1 MSTAEKWQRLA
12 EKWETSEKPKT
23 GTGKANLKTC
33 TSCVKACE
41 VALADTRKVAESAIK
56 ARADMLEQAME
67 VVESN
72 ALIANLLA
80 RHGKKMRF
88 ISMMELVGFIFM
100 TIFFIVFIVV
110 R

>member
-12 EKWETSEKPKT
+12 EKWEASEKPKT

-41 VALADTRKVAESAIK
+41 VALAEAREVAESVIK
-56 ARADMLEQAME
+56 ARAEMREMATE

-72 ALIANLLA
+72 ALIADLLA
-80 RHGKKMRF
+80 KHGKKLRF
-88 ISMMELVGFIFM
+88 ISMLELVGFFCM
-100 TIFFIVFIVV
+100 TLFFIVLIVV

>member
-12 EKWETSEKPKT
+12 EKWEASEKPKT

-33 TSCVKACE
+33 TACVKACE
-41 VALADTRKVAESAIK
+41 VLLADTRKVAESAIK
-56 ARADMLEQAME
+56 ARADMLEQAIE

-72 ALIANLLA
+72 AMVAKLLA
-80 RHGKKMRF
+80 KHGKKMRF
-88 ISMMELVGFIFM
+88 ISMLELAGFIFM
-100 TIFFIVFIVV
+100 TLFFIVFLVV

>member
-12 EKWETSEKPKT
+12 EKWEASEKPKT

-33 TSCVKACE
+33 TACAKACE

-56 ARADMLEQAME
+56 ARTEMRELATE
-67 VVESN
+67 VVDSN
-72 ALIANLLA
+72 ALIASLLA
-80 RHGKKMRF
+80 KHGNRMSF
-88 ISMMELVGFIFM
+88 IGMLELVGFIFM
-100 TIFFIVFIVV
+100 TLFFITFLVV

>member
-41 VALADTRKVAESAIK
+41 VALAEAREAAERAIK
-56 ARADMLEQAME
+56 ARTEMHEMATE
-67 VVESN
+67 VVDSN
-72 ALIANLLA
+72 ALIASLLSK
-80 RHGKKMRF
+80 HGKKMRF
-88 ISMMELVGFIFM
+88 ISMLELCGFFFM
-100 TIFFIVFIVV
+100 TLFFIVLIVV

>member
-12 EKWETSEKPKT
+12 EKWEASEKPKT

-41 VALADTRKVAESAIK
+41 TLLADTRKVAESAIK
-56 ARADMLEQAME
+56 ARDEMREMATE
-67 VVESN
+67 VVDSN
-72 ALIANLLA
+72 ALIASLLA
-80 RHGKKMRF
+80 KHGKRMRF
-88 ISMMELVGFIFM
+88 ISMLELCGFFFM
-100 TIFFIVFIVV
+100 TLFFIVFIVV

>member
-33 TSCVKACE
+33 TACVKGCE
-41 VALADTRKVAESAIK
+41 VALAEAREAAESAIK
-56 ARADMLEQAME
+56 ARTETREMATE
-67 VVESN
+67 VVDSN
-72 ALIANLLA
+72 AMIASLLA
-80 RHGKKMRF
+80 KHGKKMHF
-88 ISMMELVGFIFM
+88 VSTLELVGFIFM
-100 TIFFIVFIVV
+100 AIFFIVFIVV